1 LARLKVSMTLPSDP
15 ETLDVQRAASRRA
28 RTFAARLSVVPE
40 ITRFVEAFC
49 AAHDVH
55 RDDRLRLA
63 LIVEELVSNTIVHG
77 HGGDSDSPI
86 CVVLAVAPAAI
97 TLQYEDSAPMFDV
110 AAALPTAQDAADVE
124 FDERPVG
131 NVGLRLLAHYSNDV
145 RYVRDGERNRITLSL
160 ARRH

>member
-1 LARLKVSMTLPSDP
+1 MTLPSDP
-15 ETLDVQRAASRRA
+15 GTLDVRPAANRVA
-28 RTFAARLSVVPE
+28 RTFASRLSIVPE

-86 CVVLAVAPAAI
+86 SVVLAVAPAAI
-97 TLQYEDSAPMFDV
+97 TLQYEDAAPVFDV
-110 AAALPTAQDAADVE
+110 AAALATAQDPVDVE

-131 NVGLRLLAHYSNDV
+131 NVGLRLVAHYADDV

-160 ARRH
+160 VRRH